1 MMTHKSSWV
10 CSICGEGLT
19 RRTSATRHNRNLHS
33 EKARIVRPLEYIIGR
48 VKGEY
53 PIPCDP
59 LSYRRRTIN
68 SNKIN
73 SKGSSS
79 AILSPYYHEDPND
92 DNDFR
97 DKKFGSRES
106 LFSDRGLG
114 TSPEI
119 PPQGEDASQQRYN
132 ATAEKD
138 SPSLLHRSLENF

>member
-1 MMTHKSSWV
+1 M
-10 CSICGEGLT
+10 
-19 RRTSATRHNRNLHS
+19 
-33 EKARIVRPLEYIIGR
+33 
-48 VKGEY
+48 KGEY

-114 TSPEI
+114 TSAEI
-119 PPQGEDASQQRYN
+119 PLKVRMHHSSGTMLPQRKTVPVIYYTDR
-132 ATAEKD
+132 
-138 SPSLLHRSLENF
+138 